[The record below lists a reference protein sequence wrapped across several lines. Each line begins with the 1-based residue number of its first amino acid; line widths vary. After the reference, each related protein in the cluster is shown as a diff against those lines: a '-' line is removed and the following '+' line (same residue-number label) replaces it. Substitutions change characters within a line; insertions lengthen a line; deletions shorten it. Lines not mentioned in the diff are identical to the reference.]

1 MIAMN
6 VEKAALFIISTLQ
19 KKGFEAFYVGGCVRD
34 KLLELPINDIDIA
47 TNASCEQ
54 IKSLFDKTIPVGIL
68 FGIIIV
74 VVEGHNFEVATFR
87 QDLEYADGRHPQGII
102 PATIEEDVK
111 RRDFTINGL
120 YFDPITSNIYDLV
133 GGKSD
138 IRNRLLKAIGDPNK
152 RFQEDRLRLIRACR
166 YAAVLKLTLEP
177 HTQEA
182 IINNAPFVKE
192 GVSIERVLQE
202 LEKMQAKKALGQGLE
217 LMRRLG
223 LLKPLFGQLALVDDA
238 IISQRIL
245 KIGGIKPF
253 SPLIFSLMVLFD
265 VKTQKELEVLC
276 EFFKMSK
283 EAFKTGCTVLKWH
296 DHHNLNRLE
305 LAELLSQKEA
315 SIFIQRQSLNEKNP
329 PLFIESMK
337 TLEQILQPVIARI
350 LEKTPIITATDLIE
364 KGVPKGPRIKALMT
378 KAMEL
383 FANSPKKNKEDILE
397 VLKDEL

>member
-54 IKSLFDKTIPVGIL
+54 IKSLFEKTIPVGIL

-74 VVEGHNFEVATFR
+74 VIEGHNFEVATFR

-102 PATIEEDVK
+102 PTTIEEDVK

-133 GGKSD
+133 GGKAD

-202 LEKMQAKKALGQGLE
+202 FEKMQAKKALAQGLE

-223 LLKPLFGQLALVDDA
+223 LLKPLFGQLALVDDK
-238 IISQRIL
+238 ILSQRIL
-245 KIGGIKPF
+245 KIGSIKPF
-253 SPLIFSLMVLFD
+253 SPLVFSLMVLFD
-265 VKTQKELEVLC
+265 VKTQKELEALC

-283 EAFKTGCTVLKWH
+283 EALKTGITVLKWH
-296 DHHNLNRLE
+296 DHPALTRLE

-315 SIFIQRQSLNEKNP
+315 PVFIQRQSLEEKNP
-329 PLFIESMK
+329 ALFIESMK
-337 TLEQILQPVIARI
+337 TFEQTLQPVIARI

-383 FANSPKKNKEDILE
+383 LANAPQKSKEDILDF
-397 VLKDEL
+397 LKNEL